1 MQQETST
8 LQKVFRIILGS
19 FMVLAAIGHLSF
31 QRQEFQAQVPDWLPL
46 GKDIVVILSGI
57 VEAGLGLALIFW
69 HKQRVYVGIAL
80 AIFFVL
86 VFPGNIAQYLNH
98 TNAFGLN
105 TDQARLTRLF
115 FQPVL
120 ILWALWS
127 SGALAYLRQKM
138 KL

>member
-69 HKQRVYVGIAL
+69 RKQGVYVGIAL
-80 AIFFVL
+80 AIFF
-86 VFPGNIAQYLNH
+86 GTCIS
-98 TNAFGLN
+98 
-105 TDQARLTRLF
+105 
-115 FQPVL
+115 
-120 ILWALWS
+120 W
-127 SGALAYLRQKM
+127 
-138 KL
+138 